1 MENIS
6 LRQLYYFV
14 AVAECGK
21 VLDASNVVA
30 RSQSAVTT
38 AVRDLE
44 RELDVALFDRHS
56 GGVVLTS
63 AGRELLPRAY
73 RIIKEVEDA
82 TRSLRTG
89 REKIEGSLRVGAKDT
104 IAAYYLPASLTRFR
118 QAHPYVDI
126 DIREMVKADI
136 EESVQDGRI
145 DLGIVA
151 LRSVDSAAKQPL
163 DGLRM
168 EVLSQCVLH
177 LWVGADH
184 PFNTRQ
190 QIRPAEI
197 AAEPYIV
204 WTRDEFESVTLARFA
219 AFNLVPRFALRVSEI
234 EAVRTLVAQGAGITV
249 MPDVVY
255 RPRSLEGGRVE
266 RLKATEL
273 FPGMTEICLLSRV
286 DPEKNPAIG
295 AFREFMQNDKLG
307 FGAPRPSLRAVEPS
321 GCAQKHAI
329 RV

>member
-82 TRSLRTG
+82 TRSLKAG

-136 EESVQDGRI
+136 EDSVRDGRI

-151 LRSVDSAAKQPL
+151 LRSLGVAIQPS

-190 QIRPAEI
+190 QISPAEI

-307 FGAPRPSLRAVEPS
+307 FGAPRPTLRTVEPS
-321 GCAQKHAI
+321 GSAQKHSTGI
-329 RV
+329 Q